1 MRVLLVED
9 EPGIAKFISQGL
21 SEAGYA
27 VDVAKDGIEGLHY
40 ANVAEYDVLTQT
52 VLEAY
57 PDATI
62 EETELVRE
70 NGVLVYEVELD
81 NEPDVL
87 VDANSGEII
96 GTDDDEEED
105 E

>member
-1 MRVLLVED
+1 MGSFFTAIVLLGTIGTGFVSAQDPDETPAGPED
-9 EPGIAKFISQGL
+9 KPTIT
-21 SEAGYA
+21 SEQA
-27 VDVAKDGIEGLHY
+27 
-40 ANVAEYDVLTQT
+40 TQT

-81 NEPDVL
+81 NGEAEL

-96 GTDDDEEED
+96 GSEQEEE
-105 E
+105 

>member
-1 MRVLLVED
+1 MNLQKKMMGSFFTAIVLLGTIGTGFVSAQDPDETPAGPED
-9 EPGIAKFISQGL
+9 KPTIT
-21 SEAGYA
+21 SEQA
-27 VDVAKDGIEGLHY
+27 
-40 ANVAEYDVLTQT
+40 TQT

-62 EETELVRE
+62 EKTELVKE
-70 NGVLVYEVELD
+70 DGVLVYEVELD

-96 GTDDDEEED
+96 GTDDE
-105 E
+105 

>member
-1 MRVLLVED
+1 MG
-9 EPGIAKFISQGL
+9 EPPLI
-21 SEAGYA
+21 
-27 VDVAKDGIEGLHY
+27 H
-40 ANVAEYDVLTQT
+40 
-52 VLEAY
+52 
-57 PDATI
+57 TI
-62 EETELVRE
+62 R
-70 NGVLVYEVELD
+70 EVELD